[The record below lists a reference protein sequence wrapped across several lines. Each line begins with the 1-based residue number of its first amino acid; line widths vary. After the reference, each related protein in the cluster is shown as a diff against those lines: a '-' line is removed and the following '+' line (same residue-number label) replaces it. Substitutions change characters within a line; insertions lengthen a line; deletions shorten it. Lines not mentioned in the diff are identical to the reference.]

1 MNSKI
6 SLLAIAAVFLFASC
20 HQNAGPK
27 PESVEYASTDCL
39 IEAETLLGSYQNYV
53 LIDIRKPEEFQS
65 GHIPNALNV
74 WRNQITDT
82 SYAYGGMMPGKSQ
95 VESLLSNLGIQQ
107 TDTIVI
113 YDDKAECDAAR
124 LWWILK
130 FYGHKHIKLLNGGLT
145 AWRAAD
151 GELSADSSLNEST
164 EYHFTV
170 SPDST
175 ILSLISDVEL
185 ALLDSEVIVLDTR
198 GDSEHSGS
206 EHKIGAARAGNIEGS
221 KNLDW
226 AMAVDYNATKKFL
239 PAHDLKI
246 MYASIGID
254 GREPV
259 ITYCHTG
266 VRSAHTLFVLTELLG
281 YRNIRNYDG
290 SWTEWSHLRTK

>member
-1 MNSKI
+1 MIWRI
-6 SLLAIAAVFLFASC
+6 SPLLVAAIFLITSCNRNPEPKLDAV
-20 HQNAGPK
+20 G
-27 PESVEYASTDCL
+27 YASTKCL
-39 IEAETLLGSYQNYV
+39 IEAEQLSGSLSDYK
-53 LIDIRKPEEFQS
+53 LIDLRKPEEFQT

-95 VESLLSNLGIQQ
+95 VESLLSKLGIQP

-145 AWRAAD
+145 AWQAAD
-151 GELSADSSLNEST
+151 GELSTISSLNESN
-164 EYHFTV
+164 EYHFTG

-175 ILSLISDVEL
+175 ILSLIRDVEL
-185 ALLDSEVIVLDTR
+185 ALLDPEVMVLDTR

-206 EHKIGAARAGNIEGS
+206 EHKKGAAHAGRIDGS
-221 KNLDW
+221 LNLDW
-226 AMAVDYNATKKFL
+226 SMAVDYNGTKKFL
-239 PAHDLKI
+239 PAAQLQE

-254 GREPV
+254 STKSV
-259 ITYCHTG
+259 VTYCHSG

-281 YRNIRNYDG
+281 YRNIKNYDG
-290 SWTEWSHLRTK
+290 SWTEWSHLK

>member
-6 SLLAIAAVFLFASC
+6 SLFGLAAIFLITSC
-20 HQNAGPK
+20 NRNPEPK
-27 PESVEYASTDCL
+27 VETVEYASTKCL
-39 IEAETLLGSYQNYV
+39 IEAEQLSSSLSDYK
-53 LIDIRKPEEFQS
+53 LIDLRKPEEFKM

-82 SYAYGGMMPGKSQ
+82 SYAYGGMMPTKPQ
-95 VESLLSNLGIQQ
+95 VESLLSKLGIQP

-130 FYGHKHIKLLNGGLT
+130 FYGHKHVKLLNGGLT
-145 AWRAAD
+145 AWLATD
-151 GELSADSSLNEST
+151 GILSADSLLNEST
-164 EYHFTV
+164 EYHFSG

-185 ALLDSEVIVLDTR
+185 ALLDSEVMVLDTR

-206 EHKIGAARAGNIEGS
+206 EHKKGAARAGRIDGS
-221 KNLDW
+221 LNLDW
-226 AMAVDYNATKKFL
+226 AMAVDYNGTKKFL
-239 PAHDLKI
+239 PAQELKE

-254 GREPV
+254 GTKPV
-259 ITYCHTG
+259 ITYCHSG

-281 YRNIRNYDG
+281 YRNIKNYDG
-290 SWTEWSHLRTK
+290 SWTEWSHLK